1 MQSLKAVLGGLLFL
15 VQFLRKGK
23 NVSKRDRFEQR
34 TTIITNFATILK
46 HNKMKKVIYLL
57 GIMFLMVGAVKAQ
70 DTKAEIG
77 PEIEFE
83 KVVHDY
89 GDVPFNGNGE
99 CEFRFTNTGNEPL
112 LIQKPKSSC
121 GCTIPSWP
129 NEPILPG
136 ESDVIKVTYRTNR
149 AGNINKTV
157 TVTSNALKNSTVV
170 LRIKGR
176 VLEQAAEAMPEKKN
190 DFGNGSP
197 VNNH

>member
-1 MQSLKAVLGGLLFL
+1 
-15 VQFLRKGK
+15 
-23 NVSKRDRFEQR
+23 
-34 TTIITNFATILK
+34 
-46 HNKMKKVIYLL
+46 MKKVIYLL
-57 GIMFLMVGAVKAQ
+57 GIMLLMAGTAKAQ
-70 DTKAEIG
+70 DTKASDKNAKNISKEIKTVQDNKTGIG

-89 GDVPFNGNGE
+89 GDVPYNGNGE

-149 AGNINKTV
+149 AGAINKTV

-176 VLEQAAEAMPEKKN
+176 VLEQASEAMPEKKN

-197 VNNH
+197 VNKQQ

>member
-1 MQSLKAVLGGLLFL
+1 
-15 VQFLRKGK
+15 
-23 NVSKRDRFEQR
+23 
-34 TTIITNFATILK
+34 
-46 HNKMKKVIYLL
+46 MKKVIYLL
-57 GIMFLMVGAVKAQ
+57 GIMLLMVGAAKAQ
-70 DTKAEIG
+70 DTKAAVG

-89 GDVPFNGNGE
+89 GDVPFNGDGT

-112 LIQKPKSSC
+112 LVQKPKSSC

-176 VLEQAAEAMPEKKN
+176 VLEQTSEAMPEKKD

-197 VNNH
+197 LNKQ

>member
-1 MQSLKAVLGGLLFL
+1 
-15 VQFLRKGK
+15 
-23 NVSKRDRFEQR
+23 
-34 TTIITNFATILK
+34 
-46 HNKMKKVIYLL
+46 MKKVIYLL
-57 GIMFLMVGAVKAQ
+57 GIMLLMAGVAKAQ
-70 DTKAEIG
+70 DKKATMG

-89 GDVPFNGNGE
+89 GDVPYNGNGE
-99 CEFRFTNTGNEPL
+99 CEFRFTNTGTEPL
-112 LIQKPKSSC
+112 LVQKPKSSC
-121 GCTIPSWP
+121 GCTIPPWP

-157 TVTSNALKNSTVV
+157 TVTSNAVKNSTVV

-176 VLEQAAEAMPEKKN
+176 VLDQPTEALPEKKSS
-190 DFGNGSP
+190 FSNGSP

>member
-1 MQSLKAVLGGLLFL
+1 
-15 VQFLRKGK
+15 
-23 NVSKRDRFEQR
+23 
-34 TTIITNFATILK
+34 
-46 HNKMKKVIYLL
+46 MKKMIYLL
-57 GIMFLMVGAVKAQ
+57 GIMLLMAGVAKAQ
-70 DTKAEIG
+70 DNKVEQNG

-89 GDVPFNGNGE
+89 GDVPYNGNGE
-99 CEFRFTNTGNEPL
+99 CEFRFTNTGTEPL

-157 TVTSNALKNSTVV
+157 TVTSNAVKNSTVV
-170 LRIKGR
+170 LRFKGR
-176 VLEQAAEAMPEKKN
+176 VLEQPTEVLPAN
-190 DFGNGSP
+190 NNGAGAP
-197 VNNH
+197 VNNK

>member
-1 MQSLKAVLGGLLFL
+1 
-15 VQFLRKGK
+15 
-23 NVSKRDRFEQR
+23 
-34 TTIITNFATILK
+34 
-46 HNKMKKVIYLL
+46 MKKVIYLL
-57 GIMFLMVGAVKAQ
+57 GIMLLMVGAAKAQ
-70 DTKAEIG
+70 DTKAAVG

-89 GDVPFNGNGE
+89 GDVPFNGDGT

-112 LIQKPKSSC
+112 LVQKPKSSC

-176 VLEQAAEAMPEKKN
+176 VLEQASEAMPEKKD

-197 VNNH
+197 VNKQ

>member
-1 MQSLKAVLGGLLFL
+1 
-15 VQFLRKGK
+15 
-23 NVSKRDRFEQR
+23 
-34 TTIITNFATILK
+34 
-46 HNKMKKVIYLL
+46 MKKVIYLL
-57 GIMFLMVGAVKAQ
+57 GIMLLMAGVAKAQ
-70 DTKAEIG
+70 DSKAMPMG

-83 KVVHDY
+83 KLVHDY
-89 GDVPFNGNGE
+89 GDVPFNCNGE
-99 CEFRFTNTGNEPL
+99 CEFRFTNTGTEPL

-157 TVTSNALKNSTVV
+157 TVTSNAVKNSTVV

-176 VLEQAAEAMPEKKN
+176 VLDQPNEMLPAN
-190 DFGNGSP
+190 TNGTGAP
-197 VNNH
+197 VNNK

>member
-1 MQSLKAVLGGLLFL
+1 
-15 VQFLRKGK
+15 
-23 NVSKRDRFEQR
+23 
-34 TTIITNFATILK
+34 
-46 HNKMKKVIYLL
+46 MKKVIYLL
-57 GIMFLMVGAVKAQ
+57 GIMLLMVGAAKAQ
-70 DTKAEIG
+70 DSKAAIG

-136 ESDVIKVTYRTNR
+136 ESEVIKVTYRTNR
-149 AGNINKTV
+149 AGAINKTV

-176 VLEQAAEAMPEKKN
+176 VLEQTAEAMPEKK
-190 DFGNGSP
+190 DFGGGSP

>member
-1 MQSLKAVLGGLLFL
+1 
-15 VQFLRKGK
+15 
-23 NVSKRDRFEQR
+23 
-34 TTIITNFATILK
+34 
-46 HNKMKKVIYLL
+46 MKKVIYLL
-57 GIMFLMVGAVKAQ
+57 GIMLLMAGVAKAQ
-70 DTKAEIG
+70 DTKNDVMG
-77 PEIEFE
+77 PEISFE

-89 GDVPFNGNGE
+89 GDVPYNGNGE
-99 CEFRFTNTGNEPL
+99 CEFRFTNTGTEPL

-157 TVTSNALKNSTVV
+157 TVTSNAIQNSTVV

-176 VLEQAAEAMPEKKN
+176 VLEQASEVLPANNNSMGA
-190 DFGNGSP
+190 P
-197 VNNH
+197 VNKQ